1 MDCVL
6 VVTAVISHSYY
17 GMEFQRRCVFE
28 VDEDRVAAS
37 KMRELVGNTH
47 GRCVN
52 YLRDDVLADERMYV
66 EQSVVRRRFL
76 YKVLW
81 SDARCDLSSSSSDG
95 GRRLFAGVKDEMKDA
110 LCEMLRQLE
119 HVEIMVDESAP
130 SDRSMDLV
138 YFPYLRF
145 ASRDGVCESSS
156 VMHEG
161 VDATAVGPVLRR
173 QMRVRRCPPD
183 VFSRLVVRLCRM
195 NRHGVASR
203 LVIGGVSLSSAVP
216 CIDHSDV
223 FEHVDVFVGD
233 ANVGM
238 GAGSGVGTGAGP
250 EAVARLRVSAMSG
263 ATVTVIAWHS
273 GSHASA
279 EQRRLV
285 CCGDL
290 TGDGESVQ
298 PWSLFRRVLQH
309 WEDVMRGE

>member
-1 MDCVL
+1 VSL
-6 VVTAVISHSYY
+6 RVSLAILAVISHSYY
-17 GMEFQRRCVFE
+17 GMECERRCLFKA
-28 VDEDRVAAS
+28 DEDNVAAS
-37 KMRELVGNTH
+37 KMRELVVNTPR
-47 GRCVN
+47 RCVG
-52 YLRDDVLADERMYV
+52 YHRDDVLADERMYV

-81 SDARCDLSSSSSDG
+81 SDARCDLSSSDG
-95 GRRLFAGVKDEMKDA
+95 GRRLFAGVTDEMKDA

-119 HVEIMVDESAP
+119 HAEIMVDESAP
-130 SDRSMDLV
+130 SDRWMDLV

-145 ASRDGVCESSS
+145 ASRDGVRESSS
-156 VMHEG
+156 VLHEG
-161 VDATAVGPVLRR
+161 VDAMAVGPVLRR

-183 VFSRLVVRLCRM
+183 VFPRLVVRLCRM

-223 FEHVDVFVGD
+223 LEHVDVFVGD

-250 EAVARLRVSAMSG
+250 EAGARLRVSAMSG
-263 ATVTVIAWHS
+263 VTVTVIAWHS

-279 EQRRLV
+279 EQRRRV

-298 PWSLFRRVLQH
+298 PWSLFRRVLQQ